1 MKKLLPL
8 LLTLFIAPA
17 FAHSDHAHDDSV
29 SKPPKRAASAAK
41 PEPKVT
47 PPAAV
52 KAAIKKAAAD
62 KAKAAAATPAETAPA
77 SGTKLP

>member
-1 MKKLLPL
+1 MKKTLPL

-52 KAAIKKAAAD
+52 NKAAVN
-62 KAKAAAATPAETAPA
+62 KAKAAAETPAETTPA
-77 SGTKLP
+77 SDAKQP